1 VGGLPEVIR
10 DGVDGYL
17 VPPRDVK
24 TMAARALDVLTD
36 PDRRERMGRAA
47 RERALS
53 EFCSSKII
61 PLYERLYEE
70 LLERK

>member
-24 TMAARALDVLTD
+24 TMAERALDVLTD

-47 RERALS
+47 RARALS